1 MDDEA
6 EPAPKVDVEAE
17 PEPETEVDEEADGEA
32 DEEGATKTAD
42 ASGLDG
48 TGAVV

>member
-1 MDDEA
+1 MDVEA
-6 EPAPKVDVEAE
+6 EPAPKLDVEAE
-17 PEPETEVDEEADGEA
+17 PEPETEADEAT

-42 ASGLDG
+42 ATGLDG